1 MGRFLSSLL
10 SLSLFAGALL
20 LPGHA
25 MAEPKWKLALD
36 QNSVQVWKRPEP
48 DSPVVAFRAETTV
61 TSSLSGLLNLFYDLD
76 AAPQWLDCTYRVVAL
91 QRNDVRHE
99 YMMLVETILP
109 WPLKNRDVV
118 IAGQWKQDPLS
129 KAVYMHG
136 KGMPKGSYPEN
147 PAYLRYYHLRS
158 DWSFI
163 PVGRGQVR
171 VVMEGHAE
179 PAGNLPA
186 WSINM
191 LIHESPFKTIT
202 NLRKIISNSRYQDS
216 HFDGIDEP
224 PADQ

>member
-1 MGRFLSSLL
+1 MWRFLSS
-10 SLSLFAGALL
+10 SLSVLLLAGALL
-20 LPGHA
+20 LPGAA
-25 MAEPKWKLALD
+25 MAEPAWKLAL
-36 QNSVQVWKRPEP
+36 NRGGVQVWKRPEP
-48 DSPVVAFRAETTV
+48 GSAVVAFRAETIV

-76 AAPQWLDCTYRVVAL
+76 AAPQWLDSTHRVVAL

-136 KGMPKGSYPEN
+136 MGMPKGSYPEN
-147 PAYLRYYHLRS
+147 PEYLRYYNLRS

-163 PVGRGQVR
+163 PVGNGQVR

-191 LIHESPFKTIT
+191 LIHESPFKTVT
-202 NLRKIISNSRYQDS
+202 NLRNIISSRRYQDK
-216 HFDGIDEP
+216 HFDGIEEP
-224 PADQ
+224 SASL